1 VPGGKYIATGA
12 ISASAVTLIDPES
25 LEIVKNV
32 DVGVG
37 PHGVRASRDGRFIYA
52 SVTADNQIAV
62 IDSQSLKVVRRQP
75 VDGKFPF
82 WIAVPGNP

>member
-1 VPGGKYIATGA
+1 MAFAP
-12 ISASAVTLIDPES
+12 AVTAGS
-25 LEIVKNV
+25 
-32 DVGVG
+32 
-37 PHGVRASRDGRFIYA
+37 YT